1 MTSTISEKTAAVRR
15 RSGSGAMAAGTT
27 GTGAMAA
34 GTRAARSVA
43 AGSVAAGA
51 RAVAS
56 AAVSVVTSVAASV
69 AVLLTAGCGTTD
81 TDAGA
86 VPEGWDTLTT
96 SSVTVAYPPAFAPQ
110 SDTERSEYNAAAA
123 THTEGGKS
131 VGMITVQLDF
141 TNADSVEEAAIGAEA
156 GIALGSTLGKQ
167 QKMVVT
173 GPDGEEEARRVNF
186 QFTEKNTRYQG
197 VIVAGLDS
205 AEKSYA
211 VRIDA
216 ATGTL
221 DSGDLDKIIESIT
234 VK

>member
-15 RSGSGAMAAGTT
+15 RSGAGTMAAGTV
-27 GTGAMAA
+27 
-34 GTRAARSVA
+34 AARSVA
-43 AGSVAAGA
+43 AGSVAAGSVA
-51 RAVAS
+51 AGTRAVAS
-56 AAVSVVTSVAASV
+56 AAVSVAASV

-123 THTEGGKS
+123 TLTEGGKS

-167 QKMVVT
+167 QKIVVT

-186 QFTEKNTRYQG
+186 RFTEKNTRYQG

>member
-1 MTSTISEKTAAVRR
+1 MTTSTISEKTAAVRR
-15 RSGSGAMAAGTT
+15 RSGTGAGSGSGTGTVAAGNVAAGNMAA
-27 GTGAMAA
+27 GAMAA
-34 GTRAARSVA
+34 GTRA
-43 AGSVAAGA
+43 
-51 RAVAS
+51 VAS
-56 AAVSVVTSVAASV
+56 AAVSVAASV

-123 THTEGGKS
+123 TRTEGGES

-167 QKMVVT
+167 QKIVVT

-186 QFTEKNTRYQG
+186 RFTEKNTRYQG

-221 DSGDLDKIIESIT
+221 DKGDLDKIIESIT